1 MARKVTWPPFALA
14 GGGSLIAIHSSPSQ
28 SHVNATIITIKEGKD
43 IKILFAGKYF
53 VYAPSFLTSKPPPP
67 PNWWARLPELCL
79 LGNKQQTSLWSK
91 MAMGQN
97 P

>member
-1 MARKVTWPPFALA
+1 MGRRRGEKSLQKDELTERELNLQWRDRSRETLTLA

-53 VYAPSFLTSKPPPP
+53 V
-67 PNWWARLPELCL
+67 
-79 LGNKQQTSLWSK
+79 
-91 MAMGQN
+91 
-97 P
+97 